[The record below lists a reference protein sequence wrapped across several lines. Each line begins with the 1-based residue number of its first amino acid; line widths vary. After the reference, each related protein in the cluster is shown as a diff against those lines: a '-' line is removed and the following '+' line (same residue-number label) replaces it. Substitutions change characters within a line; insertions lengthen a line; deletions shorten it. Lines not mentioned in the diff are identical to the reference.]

1 MLESGQLANAL
12 VVLSTTTEDGE
23 IEVRISVGLSEYYS
37 GASQANYAIGP
48 GGKSRIPILESDF
61 EELVL
66 STNKRSQYVPVMTSI
81 SNFQDFTPGTQ
92 WHFAQQA
99 FMRQMMWM
107 PSKFPIKKNVIMKSK
122 LYLAP
127 KKRTILRSSMLNFID
142 FKMVKTQNCIE
153 SKGVACSLR
162 QNRASLWRTGQ
173 HPIKE
178 GGYSLVPRKAIPSTN
193 YDLLSM
199 RNLISVL
206 PEPIATSSED
216 IEFTHQS
223 RSGSDEGSMTELAG
237 YFDNL
242 VHIPKKMSPMAEG
255 MYR

>member
-1 MLESGQLANAL
+1 MTYSSPMASLVLDDSSQLTADGFEK
-12 VVLSTTTEDGE
+12 LSDQ
-23 IEVRISVGLSEYYS
+23 IILSEYYN

-92 WHFAQQA
+92 WHLAQEA
-99 FMRQMMWM
+99 FMQQMMWM

-122 LYLAP
+122 LYLTP
-127 KKRTILRSSMLNFID
+127 KKRTILRSI
-142 FKMVKTQNCIE
+142 
-153 SKGVACSLR
+153 
-162 QNRASLWRTGQ
+162 
-173 HPIKE
+173 
-178 GGYSLVPRKAIPSTN
+178 
-193 YDLLSM
+193 
-199 RNLISVL
+199 L
-206 PEPIATSSED
+206 PEPIATSTED
-216 IEFTHQS
+216 IEFAHQS